1 MTHIQCFIFIQLL
14 NDQAFQDLEKE
25 YIQLIQEAEKKAE
38 KNRMEI
44 NLEAERL
51 RNEEIQNINCE
62 NPLDEMR

>member
-25 YIQLIQEAEKKAE
+25 YIELIKEAEKKAE
-38 KNRMEI
+38 NRIQI